1 MMFFDNSR
9 VMKTEFVSYLSGRS
23 CVVIVGA
30 VLLMLACLN
39 VSAQTLVE
47 EVELPNSVVLQS
59 GVPIPE
65 LGEAV
70 QRAIVIDSEVQ
81 SEQLPKPG
89 IKEYRLGTK
98 TVREYHVGKQL
109 QHVEIIDASGAIY
122 IVDHNRLSTSTESNS
137 RSGVLVS
144 TW

>member
-1 MMFFDNSR
+1 MMSLDNSR
-9 VMKTEFVSYLSGRS
+9 VMKTEFVSCSPGRS
-23 CVVIVGA
+23 CLAIIGA
-30 VLLMLACLN
+30 VLLILACPSA
-39 VSAQTLVE
+39 SAQTLVE
-47 EVELPNSVVLQS
+47 EVELPKPVILQS

-65 LGEAV
+65 LGEAAR
-70 QRAIVIDSEVQ
+70 RAIVIDSEVE

-89 IKEYRLGTK
+89 IKEYKLGTK

-122 IVDHNRLSTSTESNS
+122 IVDHNRLSTSVENNS

>member
-9 VMKTEFVSYLSGRS
+9 VIKTEFVSCSLGRS
-23 CVVIVGA
+23 CIATIGA
-30 VLLMLACLN
+30 VLLFLACPN
-39 VSAQTLVE
+39 ISAQTLVE
-47 EVELPNSVVLQS
+47 EVELPKPVVLQS

-65 LGEAV
+65 LGEAAR
-70 QRAIVIDSEVQ
+70 RAIVIDLEVQ

-89 IKEYRLGTK
+89 IKEYRLGAK

-122 IVDHNRLSTSTESNS
+122 IVDHNRISTSTESNS
-137 RSGVLVS
+137 RSGILVS

>member
-1 MMFFDNSR
+1 MMFFDNSH
-9 VMKTEFVSYLSGRS
+9 VMKTEFVSCSPGRS
-23 CVVIVGA
+23 CMAIFSA
-30 VLLMLACLN
+30 VLLILACPN

-47 EVELPNSVVLQS
+47 EVDLPKPVVLQS

-65 LGEAV
+65 LGEAAR
-70 QRAIVIDSEVQ
+70 RAIVIDSEVQ

-89 IKEYRLGTK
+89 IKEYKLGTK

-122 IVDHNRLSTSTESNS
+122 VVDHNRLSTSSESNS

>member
-1 MMFFDNSR
+1 MFFDNSR
-9 VMKTEFVSYLSGRS
+9 VLKTEFISYSPGRS
-23 CVVIVGA
+23 CMAIIGA
-30 VLLMLACLN
+30 VLLIFVCSN
-39 VSAQTLVE
+39 VTAQNLVE
-47 EVELPNSVVLQS
+47 EIELPKPVVLQS

-65 LGEAV
+65 LGEAAR
-70 QRAIVIDSEVQ
+70 RAIVIDSEVQ
-81 SEQLPKPG
+81 SEQLPKTG
-89 IKEYRLGTK
+89 IKEYKLGTK

-122 IVDHNRLSTSTESNS
+122 IVDHNRLSTSIESNS

>member
-1 MMFFDNSR
+1 MFFDNSR
-9 VMKTEFVSYLSGRS
+9 VMKTEFESRMPRRS
-23 CVVIVGA
+23 CMAIMSA
-30 VLLMLACLN
+30 LLLILACPN

-47 EVELPNSVVLQS
+47 EVELPKPVVLQS

-65 LGEAV
+65 FGEAV
-70 QRAIVIDSEVQ
+70 RRTIVIDSEVQ
-81 SEQLPKPG
+81 SGQLPKPG
-89 IKEYRLGTK
+89 IKEYKLGTK
-98 TVREYHVGKQL
+98 TVREYRVGKQL

>member
-9 VMKTEFVSYLSGRS
+9 EMKTEFVLCSAGRN
-23 CVVIVGA
+23 CVAIIGA
-30 VLLMLACLN
+30 VLLVLTCPS
-39 VSAQTLVE
+39 VGAQTLVE
-47 EVELPNSVVLQS
+47 EVELPKPVVLQS

-65 LGEAV
+65 LGEAAR
-70 QRAIVIDSEVQ
+70 RAIVIDSEVQ

-89 IKEYRLGTK
+89 IKEYKLGTK

>member
-9 VMKTEFVSYLSGRS
+9 VMKTEFVSCLPGRN
-23 CVVIVGA
+23 CMAIIGA
-30 VLLMLACLN
+30 VLLILACPN

-47 EVELPNSVVLQS
+47 EIELPKPVVLQS
-59 GVPIPE
+59 GVPIPD
-65 LGEAV
+65 LGEAAR
-70 QRAIVIDSEVQ
+70 RAIVIDSAVQ

-89 IKEYRLGTK
+89 IKEYKLGTK

-122 IVDHNRLSTSTESNS
+122 VVDHNRLSTSTKSNS

>member
-9 VMKTEFVSYLSGRS
+9 AMKTEFVPCSSGRS
-23 CVVIVGA
+23 CMALIGA
-30 VLLMLACLN
+30 VLLTFACFK

-47 EVELPNSVVLQS
+47 EIELPKPVVLQS

-65 LGEAV
+65 LGEAAR
-70 QRAIVIDSEVQ
+70 RAVVIDSEFQ

-89 IKEYRLGTK
+89 IKEYKLGTK

-109 QHVEIIDASGAIY
+109 QYVEIIDASGAIY
-122 IVDHNRLSTSTESNS
+122 IVDNNRLSTSTENNS